1 MQVRKILNRSSAL
14 VALWLLV
21 GCATT
26 PRQLWGDPPPY
37 VQPALDKVDLAR
49 LDQELLAWLGDY
61 LRTDTTNPPGNET
74 RGAELL
80 ATVLAQNG
88 IGSQILEFAP
98 GRGSLVA
105 RVRGTGKQPPLCL
118 LSHIDVVTA
127 NAQAWP
133 ADRGP
138 LSGAVHQ
145 GEIWGRGA
153 LDMKSMGI
161 LELAVLVAVK
171 RSGIALDRDLVLL
184 AVADEE
190 VDNRGIKHLVAE
202 HWDKI
207 GCSHLVNEGGMGVRG
222 ALRADQTV
230 FAISTA
236 EKGLLWVKLTARGKS
251 GHGST
256 PMPGRAPDRLL
267 DALGRLR
274 AKVAPVSFHPS
285 VYATLGEVGAH
296 LGGVQGYVLQR
307 PALIDWLAL
316 DTLLAEPGSKAMLTN
331 TIAVTGFFGAE
342 QPNVVPD
349 AVSAQLDCRLLP
361 GVDPRA
367 FLYELQ
373 KTVDDPEVSFQVLHE
388 APASDS
394 PSDDPLFVALGRHAV
409 AGRSDAVA
417 GPLLSVG
424 FTDSLWVR
432 QKGVRAYGLVPIEVS
447 REIAGT
453 FHGANERVPIAAVQ
467 RGFRVLLGAVLD
479 FAASR

>member
-1 MQVRKILNRSSAL
+1 MQVRKVLTF
-14 VALWLLV
+14 LLAVV
-21 GCATT
+21 GLGLAASCATS
-26 PRQLWGDPPPY
+26 PRMVWGDLAPH
-37 VQPALDKVDLAR
+37 VQPALAKVDLDR
-49 LDQELLAWLGDY
+49 LDQELVAWLGDY

-105 RVRGTGKQPPLCL
+105 RVRGTGKLPPLCL

-127 NAQAWP
+127 NAQQWP
-133 ADRGP
+133 RDRGP
-138 LSGAVHQ
+138 LSGAVHE

-171 RSGIALDRDLVLL
+171 RSGVALDRDLVLL

-190 VDNRGIKHLVAE
+190 VDNRGIKHLVAD

-207 GCSHLVNEGGMGVRG
+207 GCSHLVNEGGLGVRG

-236 EKGLLWVKLTARGKS
+236 EKGLLWVKMTARGKS

-256 PMPGRAPDRLL
+256 PMPDRAPDRLL
-267 DALGRLR
+267 DALQRLR

-285 VYATLGEVGAH
+285 LYATLGEVGAH

-307 PALIDWLAL
+307 PALVEWLAL

-361 GVDPRA
+361 GTEPRA

-373 KTVDDPEVSFQVLHE
+373 KTVADPQVEFQVLHE
-388 APASDS
+388 APASES
-394 PSDDPLFVALGRHAV
+394 PPDDPLFLALGRHAV
-409 AGRSDAVA
+409 IGRSDAVA

-432 QKGVRAYGLVPIEVS
+432 QKGVRAYGFVPVEVS
-447 REIAGT
+447 REIAAT

-467 RGFRVLLGAVLD
+467 RGMRVLLGAVVD
-479 FAASR
+479 FAAHR